1 VQANISPAGVQDV
14 ASRLEHSKGLLT
26 VRELQTYLNLSKTTL
41 YDKVQQGTIPYL
53 RFGTTI
59 RFDPVRIAI
68 WLREQEVCRD
78 LPTAA

>member
-1 VQANISPAGVQDV
+1 MQENISQAGVHDI
-14 ASRLEHSKGLLT
+14 ASRLEQLKGLLT
-26 VRELQTYLNLSKTTL
+26 VRELRTHLNLSKTTL
-41 YDKVQQGTIPYL
+41 YDKVQQGTVPYL